1 MTSKI
6 RLIYAPSV
14 NLSLSLSFYTLL
26 QTYIMPTATVFNAE
40 EPTGM
45 QNNMRIY
52 GTCCLAIMTLVVF
65 VGVKYVN
72 KLALIFL
79 SCVVLS
85 IMAIYAGVI
94 QSSIKPSNFQWVMLW
109 FLCAHFPQALKTLS
123 PQVQGQ
129 GLRPVPD

>member
-6 RLIYAPSV
+6 RLIFAPSV

-26 QTYIMPTATVFNAE
+26 QTYIMPTANLFE
-40 EPTGM
+40 EGPSAM

-94 QSSIKPSNFQWVMLW
+94 QSAFKPSNFQ
-109 FLCAHFPQALKTLS
+109 
-123 PQVQGQ
+123 
-129 GLRPVPD
+129 

>member
-94 QSSIKPSNFQWVMLW
+94 QSAIKPSNFQ
-109 FLCAHFPQALKTLS
+109 
-123 PQVQGQ
+123 
-129 GLRPVPD
+129 